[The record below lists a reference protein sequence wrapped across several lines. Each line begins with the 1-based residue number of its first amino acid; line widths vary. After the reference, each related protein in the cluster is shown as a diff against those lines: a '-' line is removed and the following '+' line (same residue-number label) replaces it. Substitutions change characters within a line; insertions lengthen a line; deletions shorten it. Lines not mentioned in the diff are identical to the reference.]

1 MKKNYILGLTFGLS
15 IAVVSWQKSV
25 TVEKDSYK
33 ISHRNNSGSPT
44 GRTGAPGEGN
54 CTGCHSGSVQ
64 SGATENVLMLAD
76 GSGPVTSYVPGQTY
90 TVALSMSSSPAK
102 KGMQV
107 TALNPSNQGA
117 GTFTAISGGG
127 VAVTAGSGKSYANH
141 TAASTLAS
149 FPGWAWE
156 WTAPATNVGAV
167 KFYVATNKANNNGQ
181 NTGDVIYLS
190 NYTFNGT
197 VGLEEN
203 KLVTLSEFNA
213 AFSAEN
219 SMIYIQYSSLIVG
232 SNHLNIIDMNG
243 RSIMNMDMGQATI
256 GMNKDMVSLPEYVK
270 NGMYVVQYFVNNYP
284 MSKTIVV
291 ER

>member
-1 MKKNYILGLTFGLS
+1 MKKNYILALTFGLS
-15 IAVVSWQKSV
+15 VAIVSWQKSN
-25 TVEKDSYK
+25 TVEKNSYK
-33 ISHRNNSGSPT
+33 ISHRNNSGAPT

-54 CTGCHSGSVQ
+54 CTGCHSGTVQ
-64 SGATENVLMLAD
+64 PGATENVLMLAD

-107 TALNPSNQGA
+107 TALNSSNQAA
-117 GTFTAISGGG
+117 GTFTAITGGG
-127 VAVTAGSGKSYANH
+127 VAITTGSGKSYANH
-141 TAASTLAS
+141 MAASTLSS

-167 KFYVATNKANNNGQ
+167 EFYVATNKANNNGQ
-181 NTGDVIYLS
+181 NSGDVIYLS
-190 NYTFNGT
+190 NHTFNST

-203 KLVTLSEFNA
+203 KLEAVGEFNA
-213 AFSAEN
+213 SFSAEN
-219 SMIYIQYSSLIVG
+219 SMIYIQYSSLING
-232 SNHLNIIDMNG
+232 SNYVNIVDMSG
-243 RSIMNMDMGQATI
+243 RSVLNMDMGQAAI
-256 GMNKDMVSLPEYVK
+256 GVNKDMVRVPEYVK